1 MGAQTEAF
9 LTEALFQP
17 IKLGR
22 IELANRM
29 AMAPL
34 TRSRADDDL
43 VPTEMVVEYYRQRA
57 SVGLIIAE
65 ATQVSETAQ
74 GYTNTPA
81 STRPSRSRP
90 GRR

>member
-34 TRSRADDDL
+34 TRSRA
-43 VPTEMVVEYYRQRA
+43 
-57 SVGLIIAE
+57 
-65 ATQVSETAQ
+65 
-74 GYTNTPA
+74 
-81 STRPSRSRP
+81 
-90 GRR
+90 